1 MTEQDDVLLL
11 QDDLDTDLSL
21 NDNSGYDIHQLFD
34 DDQICTDSGKKD
46 DSRKTRASVNKP
58 DSGSV
63 NNSGRIIKGTAISS
77 KKPYKR
83 KGAKSN
89 TSNKPAKV
97 AKLDYTP
104 EQISQLKSQM
114 GISSM
119 AQSINTLTGL
129 MQTLVNANKDSLTQ
143 SDNNNNVQQPVV
155 SQGSKTVQRSVTVTR
170 QAPRQILS
178 LDSNL
183 DNSDVVDNFN
193 LDYFDDDPIHPSGT
207 MGSSPAPAEMNHSFD
222 PAVGFNEAFV
232 APSSEADMPVGDGNF
247 DWEIPQLQTEE
258 KTSGKISSGLAK
270 AVNASVTIKSNADS
284 IKSIE
289 DKYYRPENCEN
300 LCVPRVNREIW
311 SALSRQANTQ
321 DSKMQD
327 IQKSLVKGMIPIVQL
342 AEQCCKSKELLDPV
356 KTRSLLSDSICLLGH
371 GFLSLTHRRRSI
383 MRPYF
388 NDKFKPI
395 CNNDVPVDTLLFG
408 TDCTKRMK
416 ELGDYTKIP
425 IGNPRF
431 KFQRNQS
438 GNYYN
443 GHLNRGGPAS
453 RQGGRYPNPNF
464 RGRGRGNRG
473 SFRGQSNPRN
483 NFHGQY
489 QK

>member
-34 DDQICTDSGKKD
+34 DDQICTNSGKKD

-63 NNSGRIIKGTAISS
+63 NNSGRIIKGTAITS
-77 KKPYKR
+77 KKPNKR

-89 TSNKPAKV
+89 ISNKPAKM
-97 AKLDYTP
+97 AKLQYTP

-143 SDNNNNVQQPVV
+143 SDNNNNNVQ
-155 SQGSKTVQRSVTVTR
+155 QGSKTVQPSVTVT
-170 QAPRQILS
+170 RQILS

-193 LDYFDDDPIHPSGT
+193 LDYFDDDHIPLSGT
-207 MGSSPAPAEMNHSFD
+207 IGSSPAPAERNHSFD

-383 MRPYF
+383 MKPYF

-408 TDCTKRMK
+408 TDCTKKMK

-431 KFQRNQS
+431 KSQRNHS

-443 GHLNRGGPAS
+443 GHLNRGGPAF
-453 RQGGRYPNPNF
+453 RQGSRYPNPNF
-464 RGRGRGNRG
+464 RGRGRGYRG

-483 NFHGQY
+483 NFQGQY